1 MTSIGLGV
9 MVPFR
14 AQIAPWGGGKT
25 AMTSS
30 THSGVGAVGV
40 VVAGAT
46 GVMVAGATGVVMVGA
61 TGVEVAG
68 AESVQLWK
76 QSLSV
81 INICDNPSS

>member
-46 GVMVAGATGVVMVGA
+46 GVMVAGATGVV
-61 TGVEVAG
+61 VAG

-81 INICDNPSS
+81 IKKGDNPFS